1 VTEVNAIISKLDD
14 GKRVFFTDIGS
25 QMLLPDG
32 QIAKEFLPDLL
43 HLSTKGYKLW
53 AENIQEKID
62 KFMK

>member
-1 VTEVNAIISKLDD
+1 
-14 GKRVFFTDIGS
+14 
-25 QMLLPDG
+25 MLLPDG